1 MSRENEN
8 YRDVLENLKATFGS
22 KTFITT
28 KEIAAAD
35 GCCPR
40 TARNRY
46 RIPKGACGLDITILA
61 KRKCQMAG
69 RF

>member
-8 YRDVLENLKATFGS
+8 YRDVLENLKATFGE

-28 KEIAAAD
+28 GEIAAAD

-46 RIPKGACGLDITILA
+46 RIF
-61 KRKCQMAG
+61 R
-69 RF
+69 

>member
-8 YRDVLENLKATFGS
+8 YRDVLENLRATFGT

-28 KEIAAAD
+28 AEIAAAE

-69 RF
+69 R